1 LKTQLILYICNMN
14 FLDFI
19 NKKKTNTIL
28 TESFNTKNLD
38 KVHRLMCSIFK
49 KKIDPRTVMLFP
61 WHPETL
67 GGRKMTSCYF
77 GSYRDATFRVF
88 SINYRIED
96 DSANAFSISFFDP
109 KASNELL
116 FNPKGKA
123 KVTLEIETLGTSIAY
138 FIPIICHI
146 VKNDD
151 YNISVERAKELGN
164 ELFYKGTKNESYIW
178 NYGAVKYRVYENLTD
193 EDVDDIFY
201 LSEGYIHE
209 ATEAQNYRWQKKTE
223 RDEAFRKA
231 KTTRKPEDK
240 EEYER
245 IQREY
250 QEIVN
255 AIRGGATT
263 IEEVKMRI
271 SKGIDV
277 TLDTTDSERRAQE
290 RLDKE
295 GKDPK
300 QAFKEMSVY
309 VKTVINGLQPG
320 VIICGAPGI
329 GKTYKIMRQLEAAGY
344 RDGHNMEIIKGKATP
359 RQLYLSLYNY
369 KDKGEILV
377 IDDADALVGPKAP
390 EDCINM
396 LKAALDST
404 STTEG
409 RKVSYRVTGTLYDDD
424 GQEIPKTLYYK
435 GGVIVIT
442 NYSVGQLDTAL
453 RGRTFVQE
461 LDFSNE
467 QLLLIIED
475 MIDKLGDGVISMNA
489 KTKALDYLKE
499 LARSGA
505 DMEISIRTF
514 NTCAR
519 LFAVCENDPDMTDD
533 DVKSMIKEQM
543 KNQSLRGGQ
552 KF

>member
-1 LKTQLILYICNMN
+1 MN
-14 FLDFI
+14 FLDFL

-28 TESFNTKNLD
+28 TESFNTKDLD
-38 KVHRLMCSIFK
+38 KAHNLMLSIFK
-49 KKIDPRTVMLFP
+49 KKIDQRTVILFP
-61 WHPETL
+61 WYLETL
-67 GGRKMTSCYF
+67 GGREMNSCYF
-77 GSYRDATFRVF
+77 ASYIDGSFRVF
-88 SINYRIED
+88 SINYKIED
-96 DSANAFSISFFDP
+96 DSANAFSISFFDA
-109 KASNELL
+109 KATNDLL
-116 FNPKGKA
+116 FSPKGKA
-123 KVTLEIETLGTSIAY
+123 KVTLEIETLGTSVAY
-138 FIPIICHI
+138 FIPLICHI

-151 YNISVERAKELGN
+151 YNISQERAKELGN
-164 ELFYKGTKNESYIW
+164 ELLYKGSKNESYIW
-178 NYGAVKYRVYENLTD
+178 NYGAAKYRVYENLTN

-201 LSEGYIHE
+201 LSEGYVQE
-209 ATEAQNYRWQKKTE
+209 ATEAQNYRWKKKAE
-223 RDEAFRKA
+223 RDEAWKKQRETKN
-231 KTTRKPEDK
+231 PEDR
-240 EEYER
+240 ERYIELENEYKD
-245 IQREY
+245 I
-250 QEIVN
+250 IN

-263 IEEVKMRI
+263 IKEIKMRL
-271 SKGIDV
+271 SKGVDV
-277 TLDTTDSERRAQE
+277 SLKTTPEEIQAQE
-290 RLDKE
+290 KLEKE

-300 QAFKEMSVY
+300 QAFKEMAVY
-309 VKTVINGLQPG
+309 VKTVISGLQPG
-320 VIICGAPGI
+320 VIICGAPGV
-329 GKTYKIMRQLEAAGY
+329 GKTYRIMKQLEAAGY

-369 KDKGEILV
+369 KEKGNILV

-404 STTEG
+404 STEEG

-424 GQEIPKTLYYK
+424 GVEIPKTLYYK

-442 NYSVGQLDTAL
+442 NYSAGQLDTAL

-467 QLLLIIED
+467 QLLQVIEG
-475 MIDKLGDGVISMNA
+475 MIDSLGGGLISMKSKN
-489 KTKALDYLKE
+489 KALDYLKE
-499 LARSGA
+499 LAHSGA

-519 LFAVCENDPDMTDD
+519 LFAVCENDPDMSDE
-533 DVKSMIKEQM
+533 DVESMIKEQM

>member
-1 LKTQLILYICNMN
+1 MN
-14 FLDFI
+14 FLDFL

-28 TESFNTKNLD
+28 TESFNTKDLD
-38 KVHRLMCSIFK
+38 KAHNLMLSIFK
-49 KKIDPRTVMLFP
+49 KKIDRRTVILFP
-61 WHPETL
+61 WYLETL
-67 GGRKMTSCYF
+67 GGREMNSCYF
-77 GSYRDATFRVF
+77 ASYIDGAFRVF
-88 SINYRIED
+88 SINYKIED
-96 DSANAFSISFFDP
+96 DSANAFSISFFDA
-109 KASNELL
+109 KATNDLL
-116 FNPKGKA
+116 FSPKGKA
-123 KVTLEIETLGTSIAY
+123 KVTLEIETLGTSVAY
-138 FIPIICHI
+138 FIPLICHI

-151 YNISVERAKELGN
+151 YNISQERAKELGN
-164 ELFYKGTKNESYIW
+164 ELLYKGSKNESYIW
-178 NYGAVKYRVYENLTD
+178 NYGAAKYRVYENLTD

-201 LSEGYIHE
+201 LSEGYVQE
-209 ATEAQNYRWQKKTE
+209 ATEAQNYRWKKKAE
-223 RDEAFRKA
+223 RDEAWKKQRETKN
-231 KTTRKPEDK
+231 PEDR
-240 EEYER
+240 ERYIELENEYKD
-245 IQREY
+245 I
-250 QEIVN
+250 IN

-263 IEEVKMRI
+263 IKEIKMRL
-271 SKGIDV
+271 SKGVDV
-277 TLDTTDSERRAQE
+277 SLKTTPEEIQAQE
-290 RLDKE
+290 KLEKE

-300 QAFKEMSVY
+300 QAFKEMAVY
-309 VKTVINGLQPG
+309 VKTVISGLQPG
-320 VIICGAPGI
+320 VIICGAPGV
-329 GKTYKIMRQLEAAGY
+329 GKTYRIMKQLEAAGY

-369 KDKGEILV
+369 KEKGNILV
-377 IDDADALVGPKAP
+377 IDDADALIGPKAP

-404 STTEG
+404 STEEG

-424 GQEIPKTLYYK
+424 GVEIPKTLYYK

-442 NYSVGQLDTAL
+442 NYSAGQLDTAL

-467 QLLLIIED
+467 QLLQVIED
-475 MIDKLGDGVISMNA
+475 IIDSLGGGLISMRS

-499 LARSGA
+499 LAHSGA

-519 LFAVCENDPDMTDD
+519 LFSVCENDPDMSDE
-533 DVKSMIKEQM
+533 DVESMIKEQM

>member
-1 LKTQLILYICNMN
+1 MN
-14 FLDFI
+14 FLDFL

-28 TESFNTKNLD
+28 TESFNTKDLD
-38 KVHRLMCSIFK
+38 KAHNLMLSIFK
-49 KKIDPRTVMLFP
+49 KKIDQRTVILFP
-61 WHPETL
+61 WYLETL
-67 GGRKMTSCYF
+67 GGREMNSCYF
-77 GSYRDATFRVF
+77 GSYIDGTFRVF
-88 SINYRIED
+88 SINYKIED
-96 DSANAFSISFFDP
+96 DSANAFSISFFDS
-109 KASNELL
+109 KATTDLL
-116 FNPKGKA
+116 FGPKGKA
-123 KVTLEIETLGTSIAY
+123 KVTLEIETLGTSVAY

-151 YNISVERAKELGN
+151 YNISQERAKELGN
-164 ELFYKGTKNESYIW
+164 ELLYKGSKNESYIW
-178 NYGAVKYRVYENLTD
+178 NYGAAKYRVYENLTN

-201 LSEGYIHE
+201 LSEGYVQE
-209 ATEAQNYRWQKKTE
+209 ATEAQNYRWKKKAE
-223 RDEAFRKA
+223 RDEAWKKQRETKN
-231 KTTRKPEDK
+231 PEDR
-240 EEYER
+240 ERYIELENEYKD
-245 IQREY
+245 I
-250 QEIVN
+250 IN

-263 IEEVKMRI
+263 IKEIKMRL

-277 TLDTTDSERRAQE
+277 ALETTPEEIQAQE
-290 RLDKE
+290 KLEKE

-300 QAFKEMSVY
+300 QAFKEMAVY
-309 VKTVINGLQPG
+309 IKTVISGLQPG
-320 VIICGAPGI
+320 VIICGAPGV
-329 GKTYKIMRQLEAAGY
+329 GKTYRIMKQLEAAGY

-369 KDKGEILV
+369 KEKGNILV

-404 STTEG
+404 STEEG
-409 RKVSYRVTGTLYDDD
+409 RKVSYRVTGPLYDDD
-424 GQEIPKTLYYK
+424 GVEIPKTLYYK

-442 NYSVGQLDTAL
+442 NYSAGQLDTAL

-467 QLLLIIED
+467 QLLQVIEG
-475 MIDKLGDGVISMNA
+475 MIDSLGGGLISMRS

-499 LARSGA
+499 LAHSGA

-519 LFAVCENDPDMTDD
+519 LFAVCENDPDMSDE
-533 DVKSMIKEQM
+533 DVESMIKEQM

>member
-1 LKTQLILYICNMN
+1 MN
-14 FLDFI
+14 FLDFL
-19 NKKKTNTIL
+19 NKKKTNAIL
-28 TESFNTKNLD
+28 TESFNTKDLD
-38 KVHRLMCSIFK
+38 KAHNLMLSIFK
-49 KKIDPRTVMLFP
+49 KKIDQKTVILFP
-61 WHPETL
+61 WYLETL
-67 GGRKMTSCYF
+67 GGREMNSCYF
-77 GSYRDATFRVF
+77 ASYIDDAFRVF
-88 SINYRIED
+88 SINYKIED
-96 DSANAFSISFFDP
+96 DSANAFSISFFDA
-109 KASNELL
+109 KATNDLL
-116 FNPKGKA
+116 FSPKGKA
-123 KVTLEIETLGTSIAY
+123 KVTLEIETLGTSVAY

-151 YNISVERAKELGN
+151 YNISQERAKELGN
-164 ELFYKGTKNESYIW
+164 ELLYKGSKNESYIW
-178 NYGAVKYRVYENLTD
+178 NYGAAKYRVYENLTN

-201 LSEGYIHE
+201 LSEGYVQE
-209 ATEAQNYRWQKKTE
+209 ATEAQNYRWKKKAE
-223 RDEAFRKA
+223 RDEAWKKQRETKN
-231 KTTRKPEDK
+231 PEDR
-240 EEYER
+240 ERYIELENEYKD
-245 IQREY
+245 I
-250 QEIVN
+250 IN

-263 IEEVKMRI
+263 IKEIKMRL

-277 TLDTTDSERRAQE
+277 SLKTTPEEIQAQE
-290 RLDKE
+290 KLEKE

-300 QAFKEMSVY
+300 QAFKEMAVY
-309 VKTVINGLQPG
+309 VKTVISGLQPG
-320 VIICGAPGI
+320 VIICGAPGV
-329 GKTYKIMRQLEAAGY
+329 GKTYRVMKQLEAAGY

-369 KDKGEILV
+369 KEKGNILV

-404 STTEG
+404 STTDG
-409 RKVSYRVTGTLYDDD
+409 RKVSYKVTGPLYDDD
-424 GQEIPKTLYYK
+424 GVEIPKTLYYK

-467 QLLLIIED
+467 QLLQVIED
-475 MIDKLGDGVISMNA
+475 IIDNLGGGLISMRS

-499 LARSGA
+499 LAHSGA
-505 DMEISIRTF
+505 DMEISVRTF

-519 LFAVCENDPDMTDD
+519 LFAVCENDPDMSDE
-533 DVKSMIKEQM
+533 DVESMIKEQM

>member
-1 LKTQLILYICNMN
+1 MN
-14 FLDFI
+14 FLDFL
-19 NKKKTNTIL
+19 NKKNNNKIF
-28 TESFNTKNLD
+28 TESFNTKDLD
-38 KVHRLMCSIFK
+38 KAHRLMLDIFK
-49 KKIDPRTVMLFP
+49 KKIDRRTVMLFP
-61 WHPETL
+61 WQNETL
-67 GGRKMTSCYF
+67 GDRQMKSCYF
-77 GSYRDATFRVF
+77 SVYRDGTMRVF
-88 SINYRIED
+88 SINYKIED
-96 DSANAFSISFFDP
+96 DSANAFSVSF
-109 KASNELL
+109 
-116 FNPKGKA
+116 FNPKATADLFFKPKGTA
-123 KVTLEIETLGTSIAY
+123 KVTLELETLGTSVAY
-138 FIPIICHI
+138 FIPLICHI

-151 YNISVERAKELGN
+151 YNINQERAEELGN
-164 ELFYKGTKNESYIW
+164 ELLYKGTKNESYIW
-178 NYGAVKYRVYENLTD
+178 NYGAANYRVYENLTD
-193 EDVDDIFY
+193 SDVDDIFY
-201 LSEGYIHE
+201 LSEGYIQE
-209 ATEAQNYRWQKKTE
+209 ATEAQEYRWQKKTE
-223 RDEAFRKA
+223 KDEAWRRQRD
-231 KTTRKPEDK
+231 TRDPKDRERYLELEK
-240 EEYER
+240 EYKD
-245 IQREY
+245 I
-250 QEIVN
+250 IN

-263 IEEVKMRI
+263 VKEIKMRL
-271 SKGIDV
+271 SRGVNV
-277 TLDTTDSERRAQE
+277 TLETTPAEIEAQE
-290 RLDKE
+290 RLSKE

-329 GKTYKIMRQLEAAGY
+329 GKTYKITKQLEAAGY

-369 KDKGEILV
+369 KEKGNILV

-404 STTEG
+404 STPEG
-409 RKVSYRVTGTLYDDD
+409 RKISYRVTGNIYDDD
-424 GQEIPKTLYYK
+424 GLEIPKTCYYK

-467 QLLLIIED
+467 QLLQIIED
-475 MIDKLGDGVISMNA
+475 MIDNLGDGLISMRS
-489 KTKALDYLKE
+489 KTKALNYLKS
-499 LARSGA
+499 LAQSGA
-505 DMEISIRTF
+505 EMEISIRTF

-519 LFAVCENDPDMTDD
+519 LFAVCENDPDMTDE
-533 DVKSMIKEQM
+533 DVESMIKEQM

>member
-1 LKTQLILYICNMN
+1 MN
-14 FLDFI
+14 FLDFL

-28 TESFNTKNLD
+28 TESFNTKDLD
-38 KVHRLMCSIFK
+38 KAHNLMLSIFK
-49 KKIDPRTVMLFP
+49 KKINQRTVILFP
-61 WHPETL
+61 WYLETL
-67 GGRKMTSCYF
+67 GGREMNSCYF
-77 GSYRDATFRVF
+77 VSYIDGSFRVF
-88 SINYRIED
+88 SINYKIED
-96 DSANAFSISFFDP
+96 DSANAFSISFFDA
-109 KASNELL
+109 KATHDLL
-116 FNPKGKA
+116 FSPKGKA
-123 KVTLEIETLGTSIAY
+123 KVTLEIETLGTSVAY

-151 YNISVERAKELGN
+151 YNISQERAKELGN
-164 ELFYKGTKNESYIW
+164 ELLYKGSKNESYIW
-178 NYGAVKYRVYENLTD
+178 NYGAAKYRVYENLTN

-201 LSEGYIHE
+201 LSEGYVQE
-209 ATEAQNYRWQKKTE
+209 ATEAQNYRWKKKAE
-223 RDEAFRKA
+223 RDEAWKKQRETKN
-231 KTTRKPEDK
+231 PEDR
-240 EEYER
+240 ERYIELENEYKD
-245 IQREY
+245 I
-250 QEIVN
+250 IN

-263 IEEVKMRI
+263 IKEIKMRL

-277 TLDTTDSERRAQE
+277 SLETTPEEIQAQE
-290 RLDKE
+290 KLEKE

-300 QAFKEMSVY
+300 QAFKEMAVY
-309 VKTVINGLQPG
+309 VKTVISGLQPG
-320 VIICGAPGI
+320 VIICGAPGV
-329 GKTYKIMRQLEAAGY
+329 GKTYRIMKQLEAAGY

-369 KDKGEILV
+369 KEKGNILV

-404 STTEG
+404 STEEG

-424 GQEIPKTLYYK
+424 GVEIPKTLYYK

-442 NYSVGQLDTAL
+442 NYSAGQLDTAL

-467 QLLLIIED
+467 QLLQVIEG
-475 MIDKLGDGVISMNA
+475 MIDSLGGGLISMKSKN
-489 KTKALDYLKE
+489 KALDYLKE
-499 LARSGA
+499 LAHSGA

-519 LFAVCENDPDMTDD
+519 LFAVCENDPDMSDE
-533 DVKSMIKEQM
+533 DVESMIKEQM

>member
-1 LKTQLILYICNMN
+1 MN

-19 NKKKTNTIL
+19 NKKNTNKIF
-28 TESFNTKNLD
+28 TESFNTKDLD
-38 KVHRLMCSIFK
+38 RVHQLMLTIFK
-49 KKIDPRTVMLFP
+49 KKINARTVILFP
-61 WHPETL
+61 WYQEIL
-67 GGRKMTSCYF
+67 GERQMKSCYF
-77 GSYRDATFRVF
+77 ASYRDATLRVF

-109 KASNELL
+109 KATNDLL
-116 FNPKGKA
+116 FKPKGKA
-123 KVTLEIETLGTSIAY
+123 KVTLEIETLGTSVAY

-151 YNISVERAKELGN
+151 YNISPERAKELGN
-164 ELFYKGTKNESYIW
+164 ELLYKGTKNESYIW
-178 NYGAVKYRVYENLTD
+178 NYGAAKYRVYENLTD

-201 LSEGYIHE
+201 LSEGYVQE
-209 ATEAQNYRWQKKTE
+209 ATEAQNYRWKKKIE
-223 RDEAFRKA
+223 KDEAWRKQRET
-231 KTTRKPEDK
+231 KNPEDRERYIELENEYK
-240 EEYER
+240 E
-245 IQREY
+245 I
-250 QEIVN
+250 IN

-263 IEEVKMRI
+263 IREVKMRI
-271 SKGIDV
+271 SKGLDV
-277 TLDTTDSERRAQE
+277 TLETTPEERQAQE
-290 RLDKE
+290 ILDKE

-300 QAFKEMSVY
+300 QAFKEMAVY
-309 VKTVINGLQPG
+309 IKTVINGLQPG
-320 VIICGAPGI
+320 LIICGAPGI
-329 GKTYKIMRQLEAAGY
+329 GKTYRVMQQLEAAGY
-344 RDGHNMEIIKGKATP
+344 RDGRNLEIIKGKATA

-369 KDKGEILV
+369 KQKGNILV

-390 EDCINM
+390 EDCINI
-396 LKAALDST
+396 LKAALDSN
-404 STTEG
+404 STPEG
-409 RKVSYRVTGTLYDDD
+409 RKISYRVTGNIYDDD
-424 GQEIPKTLYYK
+424 GIEIPKTCYYK

-442 NYSVGQLDTAL
+442 NYSAGQLDTAL

-467 QLLLIIED
+467 QLLQIIEG
-475 MIDKLGDGVISMNA
+475 MIDNLGDGLISMRS
-489 KTKALDYLKE
+489 KTKSLNYLKE

-519 LFAVCENDPDMTDD
+519 LFAVCENDPDMTDE
-533 DVKSMIKEQM
+533 DVESMIKEQM

>member
-1 LKTQLILYICNMN
+1 MNMN
-14 FLDFI
+14 FLDFL
-19 NKKKTNTIL
+19 NKKKTKAIL
-28 TESFNTKNLD
+28 TESFNTKDLD
-38 KVHRLMCSIFK
+38 KVHNLMLSIFK
-49 KKIDPRTVMLFP
+49 KKIDPKTVILFP
-61 WHPETL
+61 WHLETL
-67 GGRKMTSCYF
+67 GDREMQSCYF
-77 GSYRDATFRVF
+77 GSYIDGAFRVF

-109 KASNELL
+109 KASSDLL
-116 FNPKGKA
+116 FGRKGKA
-123 KVTLEIETLGTSIAY
+123 KVTLEIETLGTSVAY

-151 YNISVERAKELGN
+151 YNISQERAKELGN
-164 ELFYKGTKNESYIW
+164 DLLYKGTKNESYIW
-178 NYGAVKYRVYENLTD
+178 NYGAVKYRVYENLTN

-201 LSEGYIHE
+201 LSEGYVQE
-209 ATEAQNYRWQKKTE
+209 ATEAQNYRWKKKAE
-223 RDEAFRKA
+223 RDEAWKKQRETKN
-231 KTTRKPEDK
+231 PEDRERYVELDQEYK
-240 EEYER
+240 E
-245 IQREY
+245 I
-250 QEIVN
+250 IN

-263 IEEVKMRI
+263 IKEIKMRL

-277 TLDTTDSERRAQE
+277 TLETTPEEIQAQE
-290 RLDKE
+290 RLEKE

-300 QAFKEMSVY
+300 QAFKEMAVY
-309 VKTVINGLQPG
+309 VKTVISGLQPG
-320 VIICGAPGI
+320 VIICGAPGV
-329 GKTYKIMRQLEAAGY
+329 GKTYRIMKQLEAAGY

-369 KDKGEILV
+369 KEKGNIIV

-404 STTEG
+404 STEEG

-424 GQEIPKTLYYK
+424 GVEIPKTLYYK

-442 NYSVGQLDTAL
+442 NYSAGQLDTAL

-467 QLLLIIED
+467 QLLQVIED
-475 MIDKLGDGVISMNA
+475 MVDNLGGGLISMRS

-499 LARSGA
+499 LAHSGA

-519 LFAVCENDPDMTDD
+519 LFAVCENDPDMSDE
-533 DVKSMIKEQM
+533 DVESMIKEQM

>member
-1 LKTQLILYICNMN
+1 MN

-19 NKKKTNTIL
+19 NKKNTNKIF
-28 TESFNTKNLD
+28 TESFNTKDLD
-38 KVHRLMCSIFK
+38 KVHQLMLTIFK
-49 KKIDPRTVMLFP
+49 KKINARTVILFP
-61 WHPETL
+61 WYQEIL
-67 GGRKMTSCYF
+67 GERQMKSCYF
-77 GSYRDATFRVF
+77 ASYRDATLRVF

-109 KASNELL
+109 KATNDLL
-116 FNPKGKA
+116 FKPKGKA
-123 KVTLEIETLGTSIAY
+123 KVTLEIETLGTSVAY

-151 YNISVERAKELGN
+151 YNISPERAKELGN
-164 ELFYKGTKNESYIW
+164 ELLYKGTKNESYIW
-178 NYGAVKYRVYENLTD
+178 NYGAAKYRVYENLTD

-201 LSEGYIHE
+201 LSEGYVQE
-209 ATEAQNYRWQKKTE
+209 ATEAQNYRWKKKVE
-223 RDEAFRKA
+223 RDEAWRKQRET
-231 KTTRKPEDK
+231 KNPEDRERYIELENEYK
-240 EEYER
+240 E
-245 IQREY
+245 I
-250 QEIVN
+250 IN

-263 IEEVKMRI
+263 IREVKMRI
-271 SKGIDV
+271 SKGVDV
-277 TLDTTDSERRAQE
+277 TLETTPEEIQAQE
-290 RLDKE
+290 LLDKE

-300 QAFKEMSVY
+300 QAFKEMAVY

-320 VIICGAPGI
+320 LIICGAPGI
-329 GKTYKIMRQLEAAGY
+329 GKTYRVMQQLEAAGY
-344 RDGHNMEIIKGKATP
+344 RDGRNLEIIKGKATA

-369 KDKGEILV
+369 KQKGNILV

-390 EDCINM
+390 EDCINI
-396 LKAALDST
+396 LKAALDSN
-404 STTEG
+404 STPEG
-409 RKVSYRVTGTLYDDD
+409 RKISYRVTGNIYDDD
-424 GQEIPKTLYYK
+424 GIEIPKTCYYK

-442 NYSVGQLDTAL
+442 NYSAGQLDTAL

-467 QLLLIIED
+467 QLLQIIEG
-475 MIDKLGDGVISMNA
+475 MIDNLGDGLISMRS
-489 KTKALDYLKE
+489 KTKALGYLKE
-499 LARSGA
+499 LAHSGA

-519 LFAVCENDPDMTDD
+519 LFAVCENDSDMTDE
-533 DVKSMIKEQM
+533 DVESMIKEQM

>member
-1 LKTQLILYICNMN
+1 MN
-14 FLDFI
+14 FLDFL
-19 NKKKTNTIL
+19 NKKNNNKIF
-28 TESFNTKNLD
+28 TESFNTKDLD
-38 KVHRLMCSIFK
+38 KAHRLMLDIFK
-49 KKIDPRTVMLFP
+49 KKIDRRTVMLFP
-61 WHPETL
+61 WQNETL
-67 GGRKMTSCYF
+67 GDRQMKSCYF
-77 GSYRDATFRVF
+77 SVYRDGTMRVF
-88 SINYRIED
+88 SINYKIED
-96 DSANAFSISFFDP
+96 DSANAFSVSF
-109 KASNELL
+109 
-116 FNPKGKA
+116 FNPKATADLFFKPKGTA
-123 KVTLEIETLGTSIAY
+123 KVTLELETLGTSVAY
-138 FIPIICHI
+138 FIPLICHI

-151 YNISVERAKELGN
+151 YNINQERAEELGN
-164 ELFYKGTKNESYIW
+164 ELLYKGTKNESYIW
-178 NYGAVKYRVYENLTD
+178 NYGAANYRVYENLTD
-193 EDVDDIFY
+193 SDVDDIFY
-201 LSEGYIHE
+201 LSEGYVQE
-209 ATEAQNYRWQKKTE
+209 ATEAQEYRWQKKTE
-223 RDEAFRKA
+223 KDEAWRRQRD
-231 KTTRKPEDK
+231 TRDPKDRERYLELEK
-240 EEYER
+240 EYKD
-245 IQREY
+245 I
-250 QEIVN
+250 IN

-263 IEEVKMRI
+263 IKEIKMRL
-271 SKGIDV
+271 SRGVNV
-277 TLDTTDSERRAQE
+277 TLETTPAEIEAQE
-290 RLDKE
+290 RLSKE

-329 GKTYKIMRQLEAAGY
+329 GKTYKITKQLEAAGY

-369 KDKGEILV
+369 KEKGNILV

-404 STTEG
+404 STPEG
-409 RKVSYRVTGTLYDDD
+409 RKISYRVTGNIYDDD
-424 GQEIPKTLYYK
+424 GLEIPKTCYYK

-467 QLLLIIED
+467 QLLQIIED
-475 MIDKLGDGVISMNA
+475 MIDNLGDGLISMRS
-489 KTKALDYLKE
+489 KTKALNYLKS
-499 LARSGA
+499 LAQSGA
-505 DMEISIRTF
+505 EMEISIRTF

-519 LFAVCENDPDMTDD
+519 LFAVCENDPDMTDE
-533 DVKSMIKEQM
+533 DVESMIKEQM

>member
-1 LKTQLILYICNMN
+1 MNMN
-14 FLDFI
+14 FLDFL
-19 NKKKTNTIL
+19 NKKKTNAIL
-28 TESFNTKNLD
+28 TESFNTKDLD
-38 KVHRLMCSIFK
+38 KVHNLMLSIFK
-49 KKIDPRTVMLFP
+49 KKIDPKTVILFP
-61 WHPETL
+61 WHLETL
-67 GGRKMTSCYF
+67 GDREMQSCYF
-77 GSYRDATFRVF
+77 GSYIDRAFRVF

-109 KASNELL
+109 KASSDLL
-116 FNPKGKA
+116 FGRKGKA
-123 KVTLEIETLGTSIAY
+123 KVTLEIETLGTSVAY

-151 YNISVERAKELGN
+151 YNISQERAKELGN
-164 ELFYKGTKNESYIW
+164 ELLYKGTKNESYIW
-178 NYGAVKYRVYENLTD
+178 NYGAVKYRVYENLTN

-201 LSEGYIHE
+201 LSEGYVQE
-209 ATEAQNYRWQKKTE
+209 ATEAQNYRWKKKAE
-223 RDEAFRKA
+223 RDEAWKKQRETKN
-231 KTTRKPEDK
+231 PEDRERYFELDQEYK
-240 EEYER
+240 E
-245 IQREY
+245 I
-250 QEIVN
+250 IN

-263 IEEVKMRI
+263 IKEIKMRL

-277 TLDTTDSERRAQE
+277 TLETTPEEIQAQE
-290 RLDKE
+290 RLEKE

-300 QAFKEMSVY
+300 QAFKEMAVY
-309 VKTVINGLQPG
+309 VKTVISGLQPG
-320 VIICGAPGI
+320 VIICGAPGV
-329 GKTYKIMRQLEAAGY
+329 GKTYRIMKQLEAAGY

-369 KDKGEILV
+369 KEKGNILV

-404 STTEG
+404 STEEG

-424 GQEIPKTLYYK
+424 GVEIPKTLYYK

-442 NYSVGQLDTAL
+442 NYSAGQLDTAL

-467 QLLLIIED
+467 QLLQVIED
-475 MIDKLGDGVISMNA
+475 MVDSLGGGLISMRS

-499 LARSGA
+499 LAHSGA

-519 LFAVCENDPDMTDD
+519 LFAVCENDPDMSDE
-533 DVKSMIKEQM
+533 DVESMIKEQM

>member
-1 LKTQLILYICNMN
+1 MNMN
-14 FLDFI
+14 FLDFL
-19 NKKKTNTIL
+19 NKKKTNAIL
-28 TESFNTKNLD
+28 TESFNTKDLD
-38 KVHRLMCSIFK
+38 KVHNLMLSIFK
-49 KKIDPRTVMLFP
+49 KKIDPKTVILFP
-61 WHPETL
+61 WHLETL
-67 GGRKMTSCYF
+67 GDREMQSCYF
-77 GSYRDATFRVF
+77 GSYIDRAFRVF

-109 KASNELL
+109 KASSDLL
-116 FNPKGKA
+116 FGRKGKA
-123 KVTLEIETLGTSIAY
+123 KVTLEIETLGTSVAY

-151 YNISVERAKELGN
+151 YNISKERAKELGN
-164 ELFYKGTKNESYIW
+164 ELLYKGTKNESYIW
-178 NYGAVKYRVYENLTD
+178 NYGAVKYRVYENLTN

-201 LSEGYIHE
+201 LSEGYVQE
-209 ATEAQNYRWQKKTE
+209 ATEAQNYRWKKKAE
-223 RDEAFRKA
+223 RDEAWKKQRETKN
-231 KTTRKPEDK
+231 PEDRERYVELDQEYK
-240 EEYER
+240 E
-245 IQREY
+245 I
-250 QEIVN
+250 IN

-263 IEEVKMRI
+263 IKEIKMRL

-277 TLDTTDSERRAQE
+277 TLETTPEEIQAQE
-290 RLDKE
+290 RLEKE

-300 QAFKEMSVY
+300 QAFKEMAVY
-309 VKTVINGLQPG
+309 VKTVISGLQPG
-320 VIICGAPGI
+320 VIICGAPGV
-329 GKTYKIMRQLEAAGY
+329 GKTYRIMKQLEAAGY

-369 KDKGEILV
+369 KEKGNILV

-404 STTEG
+404 STEEG

-424 GQEIPKTLYYK
+424 GVEIPKTLYYK

-442 NYSVGQLDTAL
+442 NYSAGQLDTAL

-467 QLLLIIED
+467 QLLQVIED
-475 MIDKLGDGVISMNA
+475 MVDSLGGGLISMRS

-499 LARSGA
+499 LAHSGA

-519 LFAVCENDPDMTDD
+519 LFAVCENDPDMSDE
-533 DVKSMIKEQM
+533 DVESMIKEQM

>member
-1 LKTQLILYICNMN
+1 MN
-14 FLDFI
+14 FLDFL
-19 NKKKTNTIL
+19 NKKNNNKIF
-28 TESFNTKNLD
+28 TESFNTKDLD
-38 KVHRLMCSIFK
+38 KVHHLMLDIFK
-49 KKIDPRTVMLFP
+49 KKIDRRTVMLFP
-61 WHPETL
+61 WQNETL
-67 GGRKMTSCYF
+67 GDRQMKSCYF
-77 GSYRDATFRVF
+77 SSYRDGTMRVF
-88 SINYRIED
+88 SINYKIED

-109 KASNELL
+109 KATNDL
-116 FNPKGKA
+116 FFKHKGTA
-123 KVTLEIETLGTSIAY
+123 KVTLEIETLGTSVAY

-151 YNISVERAKELGN
+151 YNISQERAKELGN
-164 ELFYKGTKNESYIW
+164 ELLYKGSKNESYIW
-178 NYGAVKYRVYENLTD
+178 NYGAAKYRVYENLTD
-193 EDVDDIFY
+193 KDVDDIFY
-201 LSEGYIHE
+201 LTEGYIQE

-271 SKGIDV
+271 SKGVSVI
-277 TLDTTDSERRAQE
+277 LDISDDERRAQE

-329 GKTYKIMRQLEAAGY
+329 GKTYKIMKQLEAAGY

-369 KDKGEILV
+369 KEKGNILV

-404 STTEG
+404 STPEG

-424 GQEIPKTLYYK
+424 GIEIPKTLYYK

-467 QLLLIIED
+467 QLLQIIED
-475 MIDKLGDGVISMNA
+475 MIDNLGDGMISMAA
-489 KTKALDYLKE
+489 KNKALDYLKE

>member
-1 LKTQLILYICNMN
+1 MN
-14 FLDFI
+14 FLDFL

-28 TESFNTKNLD
+28 TESFNTKDLD
-38 KVHRLMCSIFK
+38 KAHNLMLSIFK
-49 KKIDPRTVMLFP
+49 KKIDQRTVILFP
-61 WHPETL
+61 WYLETL
-67 GGRKMTSCYF
+67 GGREMNSCYF
-77 GSYRDATFRVF
+77 ASYIDGAFRVF
-88 SINYRIED
+88 SINYKIED
-96 DSANAFSISFFDP
+96 DSANAFSISFFDS
-109 KASNELL
+109 KATNDLL
-116 FNPKGKA
+116 FSPKGKA
-123 KVTLEIETLGTSIAY
+123 KVTLEIETLGTSVAY

-151 YNISVERAKELGN
+151 YNISKERAKELGN
-164 ELFYKGTKNESYIW
+164 ELLYKGSKNESYIW
-178 NYGAVKYRVYENLTD
+178 NYGAAKYRVYENLTN

-201 LSEGYIHE
+201 LSEGYVQE
-209 ATEAQNYRWQKKTE
+209 ATEAQNYRWKKKAE
-223 RDEAFRKA
+223 RDEAWKKQRETKN
-231 KTTRKPEDK
+231 PEDRERYIK
-240 EEYER
+240 LENEYKD
-245 IQREY
+245 I
-250 QEIVN
+250 IN

-263 IEEVKMRI
+263 IKEIKMRL

-277 TLDTTDSERRAQE
+277 SLETTPEEIQAQE
-290 RLDKE
+290 KLEKE

-300 QAFKEMSVY
+300 QAFKEMAVY
-309 VKTVINGLQPG
+309 IKTVISGLQPG
-320 VIICGAPGI
+320 VIICGAPGV
-329 GKTYKIMRQLEAAGY
+329 GKTYRIMKQLEAAGY
-344 RDGHNMEIIKGKATP
+344 RDGHNMEVIKGKATP

-369 KDKGEILV
+369 KEKGNILV

-404 STTEG
+404 STEEG

-424 GQEIPKTLYYK
+424 GVEIPKTLYYK

-442 NYSVGQLDTAL
+442 NYSAGQLDTAL

-467 QLLLIIED
+467 QLLQVIES
-475 MIDKLGDGVISMNA
+475 MIDSLGGGLISMRSKN
-489 KTKALDYLKE
+489 KALDYLKE
-499 LARSGA
+499 LAHSGA
-505 DMEISIRTF
+505 DMEISVRTF

-519 LFAVCENDPDMTDD
+519 LFAVCENDPDMSDE
-533 DVKSMIKEQM
+533 DVESMIKEQM

>member
-1 LKTQLILYICNMN
+1 MN
-14 FLDFI
+14 FLDFL

-28 TESFNTKNLD
+28 TESFNTKDLD
-38 KVHRLMCSIFK
+38 KAHNLMLSIFK
-49 KKIDPRTVMLFP
+49 KKIDQRTVILFP
-61 WHPETL
+61 WYLETL
-67 GGRKMTSCYF
+67 GGREMNSCYF
-77 GSYRDATFRVF
+77 ASYIDGAFRVF
-88 SINYRIED
+88 SINYKIED
-96 DSANAFSISFFDP
+96 DSANAFSISFFDS
-109 KASNELL
+109 KATHDLL
-116 FNPKGKA
+116 FSPKGKA
-123 KVTLEIETLGTSIAY
+123 KVTLEIETLGTSVAY
-138 FIPIICHI
+138 FIPLICHI

-151 YNISVERAKELGN
+151 YNISQERAKELGN
-164 ELFYKGTKNESYIW
+164 ELLYKGSKNESYIW
-178 NYGAVKYRVYENLTD
+178 NYGAAKYRVYENLTN

-201 LSEGYIHE
+201 LSEGYVQE
-209 ATEAQNYRWQKKTE
+209 ATEAQNYRWKKKAE
-223 RDEAFRKA
+223 RDEAWKKQRETKN
-231 KTTRKPEDK
+231 PEDR
-240 EEYER
+240 ERYIELENEYKD
-245 IQREY
+245 I
-250 QEIVN
+250 IN

-263 IEEVKMRI
+263 IKEIKMRL

-277 TLDTTDSERRAQE
+277 SLKTTPEEIQAQE
-290 RLDKE
+290 KLEKE

-300 QAFKEMSVY
+300 QAFKEMAVY
-309 VKTVINGLQPG
+309 VKTVISGLQPG
-320 VIICGAPGI
+320 VIICGAPGV
-329 GKTYKIMRQLEAAGY
+329 GKTYRIMKQLEAAGY

-369 KDKGEILV
+369 KEKGNILV

-404 STTEG
+404 STEEG

-424 GQEIPKTLYYK
+424 GVEIPKTLYYK

-442 NYSVGQLDTAL
+442 NYSAGQLDTAL

-467 QLLLIIED
+467 QLLQVIED
-475 MIDKLGDGVISMNA
+475 IIDSLGGGLISMRS

-499 LARSGA
+499 LAHSGA
-505 DMEISIRTF
+505 DMEISVRTF

-519 LFAVCENDPDMTDD
+519 LFAVCENDPDMSDE
-533 DVKSMIKEQM
+533 DVESMIKEQM

>member
-1 LKTQLILYICNMN
+1 MN
-14 FLDFI
+14 FLDFL
-19 NKKKTNTIL
+19 NKKNNNKIF
-28 TESFNTKNLD
+28 TESFNTKDLD
-38 KVHRLMCSIFK
+38 KVHHLMLNIFK
-49 KKIDPRTVMLFP
+49 KKIDRRTVMLFP
-61 WHPETL
+61 WQNETL
-67 GGRKMTSCYF
+67 GDRQMKSCYF
-77 GSYRDATFRVF
+77 SSYRDGTMRVF
-88 SINYRIED
+88 SINYKIED

-109 KASNELL
+109 KATNDL
-116 FNPKGKA
+116 FFKHKGTA
-123 KVTLEIETLGTSIAY
+123 KVTLEIETLGTSVAY

-151 YNISVERAKELGN
+151 YNISQERAKELGN
-164 ELFYKGTKNESYIW
+164 ELLYKGTKNESYIW
-178 NYGAVKYRVYENLTD
+178 NYGAAKYRVYENLTD
-193 EDVDDIFY
+193 KDVDDIFY
-201 LSEGYIHE
+201 LTEGYIQE
-209 ATEAQNYRWQKKTE
+209 ATEAQNYRWKKKTE

-263 IEEVKMRI
+263 IEEIKMRI
-271 SKGIDV
+271 SKGVSVI
-277 TLDTTDSERRAQE
+277 LDISDDERRAQE

-329 GKTYKIMRQLEAAGY
+329 GKTYKIMKQLEAAGY

-369 KDKGEILV
+369 KEKGNILV

-404 STTEG
+404 STPEG

-424 GQEIPKTLYYK
+424 GMEIPKTLYYK

-467 QLLLIIED
+467 QLLQIIED
-475 MIDKLGDGVISMNA
+475 MIDNLGDGMISMTA
-489 KTKALDYLKE
+489 KNKALDYLKE

>member
-1 LKTQLILYICNMN
+1 MN

-19 NKKKTNTIL
+19 NKKNTNKIF
-28 TESFNTKNLD
+28 TESFNTKDLD
-38 KVHRLMCSIFK
+38 RVHQLMLTIFK
-49 KKIDPRTVMLFP
+49 KKINARTVILFP
-61 WHPETL
+61 WYQEIL
-67 GGRKMTSCYF
+67 GERQMKSCYF
-77 GSYRDATFRVF
+77 ASYRDATLRVF

-109 KASNELL
+109 KATNDLL
-116 FNPKGKA
+116 FKPKGKA
-123 KVTLEIETLGTSIAY
+123 KVTLEIETLGTSVAY

-151 YNISVERAKELGN
+151 YNISPERAKELGN
-164 ELFYKGTKNESYIW
+164 ELLYKGTKNESYIW
-178 NYGAVKYRVYENLTD
+178 NYGAAKYRVYENLTD

-201 LSEGYIHE
+201 LSEGYVQE
-209 ATEAQNYRWQKKTE
+209 ATEAQNYRWKKKVE
-223 RDEAFRKA
+223 RDEAWRKQRET
-231 KTTRKPEDK
+231 KNPEDRERYIELENEYK
-240 EEYER
+240 E
-245 IQREY
+245 I
-250 QEIVN
+250 IN

-263 IEEVKMRI
+263 IQEVKMRI
-271 SKGIDV
+271 SKGVDV
-277 TLDTTDSERRAQE
+277 TLETTPEEIQAQE
-290 RLDKE
+290 LLDKE

-300 QAFKEMSVY
+300 QAFKEMAVY

-320 VIICGAPGI
+320 LIICGAPGI
-329 GKTYKIMRQLEAAGY
+329 GKTYRVMQQLEAAGY
-344 RDGHNMEIIKGKATP
+344 RDGRNLEIIKGKATA

-369 KDKGEILV
+369 KQKGNILV

-390 EDCINM
+390 EDCINI
-396 LKAALDST
+396 LKAALDSN
-404 STTEG
+404 STPEG
-409 RKVSYRVTGTLYDDD
+409 RKISYRVTGNIYDDD
-424 GQEIPKTLYYK
+424 GIEIPKTCYYK

-442 NYSVGQLDTAL
+442 NYSAGQLDTAL

-467 QLLLIIED
+467 QLLQIIEG
-475 MIDKLGDGVISMNA
+475 MIDNLGDGLISMRS
-489 KTKALDYLKE
+489 KTKALGYLKE
-499 LARSGA
+499 LAHSGA

-519 LFAVCENDPDMTDD
+519 LFAVCENDSDMTDE
-533 DVKSMIKEQM
+533 DVESMIKEQM

>member
-1 LKTQLILYICNMN
+1 MN

-19 NKKKTNTIL
+19 NKKNTNKIF
-28 TESFNTKNLD
+28 TESFNTKDLD
-38 KVHRLMCSIFK
+38 KVHQLMLTIFK
-49 KKIDPRTVMLFP
+49 KKINARTVILFP
-61 WHPETL
+61 WYQEIL
-67 GGRKMTSCYF
+67 GERQMKSCYF
-77 GSYRDATFRVF
+77 ASYRDATLRVF

-109 KASNELL
+109 KATNDLL
-116 FNPKGKA
+116 FKPKGKA
-123 KVTLEIETLGTSIAY
+123 KVTLEIETLGTSVAY

-151 YNISVERAKELGN
+151 YNISPERAKELGN
-164 ELFYKGTKNESYIW
+164 ELLYKGTKNESYIW
-178 NYGAVKYRVYENLTD
+178 NYGAAKYRVYENLTD

-201 LSEGYIHE
+201 LSEGYVQE
-209 ATEAQNYRWQKKTE
+209 ATEAQNYRWKKKVE
-223 RDEAFRKA
+223 RDEAWRKQRET
-231 KTTRKPEDK
+231 KNPEDRERYIELENEYK
-240 EEYER
+240 E
-245 IQREY
+245 I
-250 QEIVN
+250 IN

-263 IEEVKMRI
+263 IREVKMRI
-271 SKGIDV
+271 SKGVDV
-277 TLDTTDSERRAQE
+277 TLETTPEERQAQE
-290 RLDKE
+290 LLDKE

-300 QAFKEMSVY
+300 QAFKEMAVY

-320 VIICGAPGI
+320 LIICGAPGI
-329 GKTYKIMRQLEAAGY
+329 GKTYRVMQQLEAAGY
-344 RDGHNMEIIKGKATP
+344 RDGRNLEIIKGKATA

-369 KDKGEILV
+369 KQKGNILV

-390 EDCINM
+390 EDCINI
-396 LKAALDST
+396 LKAALDSN
-404 STTEG
+404 STPEG
-409 RKVSYRVTGTLYDDD
+409 RKISYRVTGNIYDDD
-424 GQEIPKTLYYK
+424 GIEIPKTCYYK

-442 NYSVGQLDTAL
+442 NYSAGQLDTAL

-467 QLLLIIED
+467 QLLQIIEG
-475 MIDKLGDGVISMNA
+475 MIDNLGDGLISMRS
-489 KTKALDYLKE
+489 KTKALGYLKE
-499 LARSGA
+499 LAHSGA

-519 LFAVCENDPDMTDD
+519 LFAVCENDSDMTDE
-533 DVKSMIKEQM
+533 DVESMIKEQM

>member
-1 LKTQLILYICNMN
+1 MN
-14 FLDFI
+14 FLDFL
-19 NKKKTNTIL
+19 NKKKTTTIL
-28 TESFNTKNLD
+28 TESFNTKDLD
-38 KVHRLMCSIFK
+38 KVHNLMLSIFK
-49 KKIDPRTVMLFP
+49 KKIDSRTVILFP
-61 WHPETL
+61 WYQETL
-67 GGRKMTSCYF
+67 GDREMKSCYF
-77 GSYRDATFRVF
+77 ASYIDGTLRVF

-96 DSANAFSISFFDP
+96 DSANAFSISFFDS
-109 KASNELL
+109 KATNAVL

-123 KVTLEIETLGTSIAY
+123 KVTLEIETLGTSVAY

-146 VKNDD
+146 VKNAD
-151 YNISVERAKELGN
+151 YNISAERAKELGN
-164 ELFYKGTKNESYIW
+164 ELLYKGTKNESYIW
-178 NYGAVKYRVYENLTD
+178 NYGAAKYRVYENLTD

-201 LSEGYIHE
+201 LSEGYIQE
-209 ATEAQNYRWQKKTE
+209 ATEAQNYRWKKKAE
-223 RDEAFRKA
+223 RDDAWRKQRET
-231 KTTRKPEDK
+231 KNPEDR
-240 EEYER
+240 ER
-245 IQREY
+245 FVELEREY
-250 QEIVN
+250 KEIIN

-263 IEEVKMRI
+263 IKEVKMRL
-271 SKGIDV
+271 SKGVDV
-277 TLDTTDSERRAQE
+277 TLETTPEERQAQE
-290 RLDKE
+290 RLEKE

-309 VKTVINGLQPG
+309 VKTVISGLQPG

-329 GKTYKIMRQLEAAGY
+329 GKTYRIMQQLEAAGY

-369 KDKGEILV
+369 KEKGNILV

-404 STTEG
+404 STPEG

-424 GQEIPKTLYYK
+424 GVEIPKTLYYK

-442 NYSVGQLDTAL
+442 NYSAGQLDTAL

-467 QLLLIIED
+467 QLLQVVED
-475 MIDKLGDGVISMNA
+475 MIDSLGGGQISMRS
-489 KTKALDYLKE
+489 KTKALNYLKE
-499 LARSGA
+499 LAHSGA

-519 LFAVCENDPDMTDD
+519 LFAVCENDSDMSDE
-533 DVKSMIKEQM
+533 DVESMIKEQM

>member
-1 LKTQLILYICNMN
+1 MNMN
-14 FLDFI
+14 FLDFL
-19 NKKKTNTIL
+19 NKKKTNAIL
-28 TESFNTKNLD
+28 TESFNTKDLD
-38 KVHRLMCSIFK
+38 KVHNLMLSIFK
-49 KKIDPRTVMLFP
+49 KKIDPKTVILFP
-61 WHPETL
+61 WHLETL
-67 GGRKMTSCYF
+67 GGREMQSCYF
-77 GSYRDATFRVF
+77 GSYIGGAFRVF

-109 KASNELL
+109 KASSDLL
-116 FNPKGKA
+116 FGRKGKA
-123 KVTLEIETLGTSIAY
+123 KVTLEIETLGTSVAY

-151 YNISVERAKELGN
+151 YNISQERAKELGN
-164 ELFYKGTKNESYIW
+164 ELLYKGTKNESYIW
-178 NYGAVKYRVYENLTD
+178 NYGAVKYRVYENLTN

-201 LSEGYIHE
+201 LSEGYVQE
-209 ATEAQNYRWQKKTE
+209 ATEAQNYRWKKKAE
-223 RDEAFRKA
+223 RDEAWKKQRETKN
-231 KTTRKPEDK
+231 PEDRERYVELDQEYK
-240 EEYER
+240 E
-245 IQREY
+245 I
-250 QEIVN
+250 IN

-263 IEEVKMRI
+263 IKEIKMRL

-277 TLDTTDSERRAQE
+277 TLETTPEEIQAQE
-290 RLDKE
+290 RLEKE

-300 QAFKEMSVY
+300 QSFKEMAVY
-309 VKTVINGLQPG
+309 VKTVISGLQPG
-320 VIICGAPGI
+320 VIICGAPGV
-329 GKTYKIMRQLEAAGY
+329 GKTYRIMKQLEAAGY

-369 KDKGEILV
+369 KEKGNILV

-404 STTEG
+404 STEEG

-424 GQEIPKTLYYK
+424 GVEIPKTLYYK

-442 NYSVGQLDTAL
+442 NYSAGQLDTAL

-467 QLLLIIED
+467 QLLQVIED
-475 MIDKLGDGVISMNA
+475 MVDSLGGGLISMRS

-499 LARSGA
+499 LAHSGA

-519 LFAVCENDPDMTDD
+519 LFAVCENDPDMSDE
-533 DVKSMIKEQM
+533 DVESMIKEQM

>member
-1 LKTQLILYICNMN
+1 MN

-19 NKKKTNTIL
+19 NKKNNNKIF
-28 TESFNTKNLD
+28 TESFNTKDLD
-38 KVHRLMCSIFK
+38 KAHRLMLDIFK
-49 KKIDPRTVMLFP
+49 KKIDRRTVMLFP
-61 WHPETL
+61 WQNETL
-67 GGRKMTSCYF
+67 GDRQMKSCYF
-77 GSYRDATFRVF
+77 SVYRDGTMRVF
-88 SINYRIED
+88 SINYKIED
-96 DSANAFSISFFDP
+96 DSANAFSISFFNP
-109 KASNELL
+109 KATSDL
-116 FNPKGKA
+116 FFKPRGTA
-123 KVTLEIETLGTSIAY
+123 KVTLELETLGTSVAY
-138 FIPIICHI
+138 FIPLICHI

-151 YNISVERAKELGN
+151 YNINQERAEELGN
-164 ELFYKGTKNESYIW
+164 ELLHKGTKNESYIW
-178 NYGAVKYRVYENLTD
+178 NYGAANYRVYENLTD
-193 EDVDDIFY
+193 SDVDDIFY
-201 LSEGYIHE
+201 LSEGYIQE
-209 ATEAQNYRWQKKTE
+209 ATEAQSYRWQKKDE
-223 RDEAFRKA
+223 KDEAWR
-231 KTTRKPEDK
+231 R
-240 EEYER
+240 
-245 IQREY
+245 QRETRDPKDRERY
-250 QEIVN
+250 VELEREYKEIIN

-263 IEEVKMRI
+263 IREIKMRL
-271 SKGIDV
+271 SRNV
-277 TLDTTDSERRAQE
+277 NVSLETTPAEIEAQE
-290 RLDKE
+290 RLSKE

-329 GKTYKIMRQLEAAGY
+329 GKTYKITKQLEAAGY

-369 KDKGEILV
+369 KEKGNILV

-404 STTEG
+404 STPEG
-409 RKVSYRVTGTLYDDD
+409 RKISYRVTGNIYDDD
-424 GQEIPKTLYYK
+424 GLEIPKTCYYK

-467 QLLLIIED
+467 QLLQIIED
-475 MIDKLGDGVISMNA
+475 MIDNLGDGLISMRS
-489 KTKALDYLKE
+489 KTKALNYLKS
-499 LARSGA
+499 LAQSGA
-505 DMEISIRTF
+505 EMEISIRTF

-519 LFAVCENDPDMTDD
+519 LFAVCENDPDMTDE
-533 DVKSMIKEQM
+533 DVESMIKEQM

>member
-1 LKTQLILYICNMN
+1 MN

-19 NKKKTNTIL
+19 NKKNNNKIF
-28 TESFNTKNLD
+28 TESFNTKDLD
-38 KVHRLMCSIFK
+38 KAHRLMLDIFK
-49 KKIDPRTVMLFP
+49 KKIDRRTVMLFP
-61 WHPETL
+61 WQNETL
-67 GGRKMTSCYF
+67 GDRQMKSCYF
-77 GSYRDATFRVF
+77 SVYRDGTMRVF
-88 SINYRIED
+88 SINYKIED
-96 DSANAFSISFFDP
+96 DSANAFSISFFNP
-109 KASNELL
+109 KATADL
-116 FNPKGKA
+116 FFKPKGTA
-123 KVTLEIETLGTSIAY
+123 KVTLELETLGTSVAY
-138 FIPIICHI
+138 FIPLICHI

-151 YNISVERAKELGN
+151 YNINQERAEELGN
-164 ELFYKGTKNESYIW
+164 ELLHKGTKNESYIW
-178 NYGAVKYRVYENLTD
+178 NYGAANYRVYENLTD
-193 EDVDDIFY
+193 SDVDDIFY
-201 LSEGYIHE
+201 LSEGYIQE
-209 ATEAQNYRWQKKTE
+209 ATEAQAYRWQKKDE
-223 RDEAFRKA
+223 KDEAWR
-231 KTTRKPEDK
+231 R
-240 EEYER
+240 
-245 IQREY
+245 QRETRDPKDRERY
-250 QEIVN
+250 VELEREYKEIIN

-263 IEEVKMRI
+263 IREIKMRL
-271 SKGIDV
+271 SRNV
-277 TLDTTDSERRAQE
+277 NVSLETTPAEIEAQE
-290 RLDKE
+290 RLSKE

-329 GKTYKIMRQLEAAGY
+329 GKTYKITKQLEAAGY

-369 KDKGEILV
+369 KEKGNILV

-404 STTEG
+404 STPEG
-409 RKVSYRVTGTLYDDD
+409 RKISYRVTGNIYDDD
-424 GQEIPKTLYYK
+424 GLEIPKTCYYK

-467 QLLLIIED
+467 QLLQIIED
-475 MIDKLGDGVISMNA
+475 MIDNLGDGLISMRS
-489 KTKALDYLKE
+489 KTKALNYLKS
-499 LARSGA
+499 LAQSGA
-505 DMEISIRTF
+505 EMEISIRTF

-519 LFAVCENDPDMTDD
+519 LFAVCENDPDMTDE
-533 DVKSMIKEQM
+533 DVESMIKEQM

>member
-1 LKTQLILYICNMN
+1 MSNCDN
-14 FLDFI
+14 
-19 NKKKTNTIL
+19 
-28 TESFNTKNLD
+28 
-38 KVHRLMCSIFK
+38 
-49 KKIDPRTVMLFP
+49 
-61 WHPETL
+61 
-67 GGRKMTSCYF
+67 
-77 GSYRDATFRVF
+77 VF
-88 SINYRIED
+88 SNLFIILIIYTTYPMKRL
-96 DSANAFSISFFDP
+96 SFFDS
-109 KASNELL
+109 KATNAVL

-123 KVTLEIETLGTSIAY
+123 KVTLEIETLGTSVAY

-151 YNISVERAKELGN
+151 YNISAERAKELGN
-164 ELFYKGTKNESYIW
+164 ELLYKGTKNESYIW
-178 NYGAVKYRVYENLTD
+178 NYGAAKYRVYENLTN

-201 LSEGYIHE
+201 LSEGYIQE
-209 ATEAQNYRWQKKTE
+209 ATEAQNYRWKKKAE
-223 RDEAFRKA
+223 RDDAWRKQRET
-231 KTTRKPEDK
+231 KNPEDR
-240 EEYER
+240 ER
-245 IQREY
+245 FVELEREY
-250 QEIVN
+250 KEIIN

-263 IEEVKMRI
+263 IKEVKMRL
-271 SKGIDV
+271 SKGVDV
-277 TLDTTDSERRAQE
+277 TLETTPEERQAQE
-290 RLDKE
+290 RLEKE

-300 QAFKEMSVY
+300 QAFKEMAVY
-309 VKTVINGLQPG
+309 VKTVISGLQPG
-320 VIICGAPGI
+320 VIICGAPGV
-329 GKTYKIMRQLEAAGY
+329 GKTYRIMKQLEAAGY

-369 KDKGEILV
+369 KEKGNILV

-404 STTEG
+404 STEEG

-424 GQEIPKTLYYK
+424 GVEIPKTLYYK

-442 NYSVGQLDTAL
+442 NYSAGQLDTAL

-467 QLLLIIED
+467 QLLQVIED
-475 MIDKLGDGVISMNA
+475 MVDNLGGGLISMRS

-499 LARSGA
+499 LAHSGA

-519 LFAVCENDPDMTDD
+519 LFAVCENDPDMSDE
-533 DVKSMIKEQM
+533 DVESMIKEQM

>member
-1 LKTQLILYICNMN
+1 MN
-14 FLDFI
+14 FLDFL

-28 TESFNTKNLD
+28 TESFNTKDLD
-38 KVHRLMCSIFK
+38 KAHNLMLSIFK
-49 KKIDPRTVMLFP
+49 KKIDQKTVILFP
-61 WHPETL
+61 WYLETL
-67 GGRKMTSCYF
+67 GGREMNSCYF
-77 GSYRDATFRVF
+77 ASYIDGAFRVF
-88 SINYRIED
+88 SINYKIED
-96 DSANAFSISFFDP
+96 DSANAFSISFFDA
-109 KASNELL
+109 KATNDLL
-116 FNPKGKA
+116 FSPKGKA
-123 KVTLEIETLGTSIAY
+123 KVTLEIETLGTSVAY

-151 YNISVERAKELGN
+151 YNISKERAKELGN
-164 ELFYKGTKNESYIW
+164 ELLYKGSKNESYIW
-178 NYGAVKYRVYENLTD
+178 NYGAAKYRVYENLTN

-201 LSEGYIHE
+201 LSEGYVQE
-209 ATEAQNYRWQKKTE
+209 ATEAQNYRWKKKAE
-223 RDEAFRKA
+223 RDEAWKKQRETKN
-231 KTTRKPEDK
+231 PEDRERYIK
-240 EEYER
+240 LENEYKD
-245 IQREY
+245 I
-250 QEIVN
+250 IN

-263 IEEVKMRI
+263 IKEIKMRL

-277 TLDTTDSERRAQE
+277 SLETTPEEIQAQE
-290 RLDKE
+290 KLEKE

-300 QAFKEMSVY
+300 QAFKEMAVY
-309 VKTVINGLQPG
+309 VKTVISGLQPG
-320 VIICGAPGI
+320 VIICGAPGV
-329 GKTYKIMRQLEAAGY
+329 GKTYRIMKQLEAAGY

-369 KDKGEILV
+369 KEKGNILV

-404 STTEG
+404 STEEG

-424 GQEIPKTLYYK
+424 GVEIPKTLYYK

-442 NYSVGQLDTAL
+442 NYSAGQLDTAL

-467 QLLLIIED
+467 QLLQVIES
-475 MIDKLGDGVISMNA
+475 MIDSLGGGLISMRSKN
-489 KTKALDYLKE
+489 KALDYLKE
-499 LARSGA
+499 LAHSGA
-505 DMEISIRTF
+505 DMEISVRTF

-519 LFAVCENDPDMTDD
+519 LFAVCENDPDMSDE
-533 DVKSMIKEQM
+533 DVESMIKEQM

>member
-1 LKTQLILYICNMN
+1 MN
-14 FLDFI
+14 FLDFL

-28 TESFNTKNLD
+28 TESFNTKDLD
-38 KVHRLMCSIFK
+38 KAHNLMLSIFK
-49 KKIDPRTVMLFP
+49 KKIDQKTVILFP
-61 WHPETL
+61 WYLETL
-67 GGRKMTSCYF
+67 GGREMNSCYF
-77 GSYRDATFRVF
+77 ASYIDGAFRVF
-88 SINYRIED
+88 SINYKIED
-96 DSANAFSISFFDP
+96 DSANAFSISFFDA
-109 KASNELL
+109 KATNDLL
-116 FNPKGKA
+116 FSPKGKA
-123 KVTLEIETLGTSIAY
+123 KVTLEIETLGTSVAY
-138 FIPIICHI
+138 FIPLICHI
-146 VKNDD
+146 VKNAD
-151 YNISVERAKELGN
+151 YNISQERAKELGN
-164 ELFYKGTKNESYIW
+164 ELLYKGSKNESYIW
-178 NYGAVKYRVYENLTD
+178 NYGAAKYRVYENLTN

-201 LSEGYIHE
+201 LSEGYVQE
-209 ATEAQNYRWQKKTE
+209 ATEAQNYRWKKKAE
-223 RDEAFRKA
+223 RDEAWKKQRETKN
-231 KTTRKPEDK
+231 PEDR
-240 EEYER
+240 ERYIELENEYKD
-245 IQREY
+245 I
-250 QEIVN
+250 IN

-263 IEEVKMRI
+263 IKEIKMRL

-277 TLDTTDSERRAQE
+277 SLKTTPEEIQAQE
-290 RLDKE
+290 KLEKE

-300 QAFKEMSVY
+300 QAFKEMAVY
-309 VKTVINGLQPG
+309 VKTVISGLQPG
-320 VIICGAPGI
+320 VIICGAPGV
-329 GKTYKIMRQLEAAGY
+329 GKTYRVMKQLEAAGY

-369 KDKGEILV
+369 KEKGNILV

-404 STTEG
+404 STEEG

-424 GQEIPKTLYYK
+424 GVEIPKTLYYK

-442 NYSVGQLDTAL
+442 NYSAGQLDTAL

-467 QLLLIIED
+467 QLLQVIED
-475 MIDKLGDGVISMNA
+475 IIDSLGGGLISMRS

-499 LARSGA
+499 LAHSGA
-505 DMEISIRTF
+505 DMEISVRTF

-519 LFAVCENDPDMTDD
+519 LFAVCENDPDMSDE
-533 DVKSMIKEQM
+533 DVESMIKEQM

>member
-1 LKTQLILYICNMN
+1 MKTQLILYICNMN

-38 KVHRLMCSIFK
+38 KVHRLMRSIFK

-151 YNISVERAKELGN
+151 YDISIERAKELGN

-201 LSEGYIHE
+201 LSEGYIQE

-295 GKDPK
+295 GKETCQVKYADLAKWWNEIAKETNTKLYMGQAIYRYGKDANWVDPDEIPN
-300 QAFKEMSVY
+300 QIRFNSTLDN
-309 VKTVINGLQPG
+309 VKGTIFF
-320 VIICGAPGI
+320 
-329 GKTYKIMRQLEAAGY
+329 TYHDFTNET
-344 RDGHNMEIIKGKATP
+344 NAT
-359 RQLYLSLYNY
+359 
-369 KDKGEILV
+369 LV
-377 IDDADALVGPKAP
+377 
-390 EDCINM
+390 
-396 LKAALDST
+396 
-404 STTEG
+404 EG
-409 RKVSYRVTGTLYDDD
+409 RKR
-424 GQEIPKTLYYK
+424 
-435 GGVIVIT
+435 
-442 NYSVGQLDTAL
+442 
-453 RGRTFVQE
+453 
-461 LDFSNE
+461 
-467 QLLLIIED
+467 
-475 MIDKLGDGVISMNA
+475 
-489 KTKALDYLKE
+489 LKE
-499 LARSGA
+499 LW
-505 DMEISIRTF
+505 TK
-514 NTCAR
+514 
-519 LFAVCENDPDMTDD
+519 
-533 DVKSMIKEQM
+533 DVKEI
-543 KNQSLRGGQ
+543 
-552 KF
+552 

>member
-1 LKTQLILYICNMN
+1 MN
-14 FLDFI
+14 FLDFL

-28 TESFNTKNLD
+28 TESFNTKDLD
-38 KVHRLMCSIFK
+38 KAHNLMLSIFK
-49 KKIDPRTVMLFP
+49 KKIDQRTVILFP
-61 WHPETL
+61 WYLETL
-67 GGRKMTSCYF
+67 GGREMNSCYF
-77 GSYRDATFRVF
+77 ASYIDGAFRVF
-88 SINYRIED
+88 SINYKIED
-96 DSANAFSISFFDP
+96 DSANAFSISFFDA
-109 KASNELL
+109 KATNDLL
-116 FNPKGKA
+116 FSPKGKA
-123 KVTLEIETLGTSIAY
+123 KVTLEIETLGTSVAY
-138 FIPIICHI
+138 FIPLICHI

-151 YNISVERAKELGN
+151 YNISQERAKELGN
-164 ELFYKGTKNESYIW
+164 ELLYKGSKNESYIW
-178 NYGAVKYRVYENLTD
+178 NYGAAKYRVYENLTN

-201 LSEGYIHE
+201 LSEGYVQE
-209 ATEAQNYRWQKKTE
+209 ATEAQNYRWKKKAE
-223 RDEAFRKA
+223 RDEAWKKQRETKN
-231 KTTRKPEDK
+231 PEDR
-240 EEYER
+240 ERYIELENEYKD
-245 IQREY
+245 I
-250 QEIVN
+250 IN

-263 IEEVKMRI
+263 IKEIKMRL

-277 TLDTTDSERRAQE
+277 SLKTTPEEIQAQE
-290 RLDKE
+290 KLEKE

-300 QAFKEMSVY
+300 QAFKEMAVY
-309 VKTVINGLQPG
+309 VKTVISGLQPG
-320 VIICGAPGI
+320 VIICGAPGV
-329 GKTYKIMRQLEAAGY
+329 GKTYRVMKQLEAAGY

-369 KDKGEILV
+369 KEKGNILV

-404 STTEG
+404 STEEG

-424 GQEIPKTLYYK
+424 GVEIPKTLYYK

-442 NYSVGQLDTAL
+442 NYSAGQLDTAL

-467 QLLLIIED
+467 QLLQVIED
-475 MIDKLGDGVISMNA
+475 IIDSLGGGIISMRS

-499 LARSGA
+499 LAHSGA
-505 DMEISIRTF
+505 DMEISVRTF

-519 LFAVCENDPDMTDD
+519 LFAVCENDPDMSDE
-533 DVKSMIKEQM
+533 DVESMIKEQM

>member
-1 LKTQLILYICNMN
+1 MN
-14 FLDFI
+14 FLDFL

-28 TESFNTKNLD
+28 TESFNTKDLD
-38 KVHRLMCSIFK
+38 KAHNLMLSIFK
-49 KKIDPRTVMLFP
+49 KKIDQRTVILFP
-61 WHPETL
+61 WYLETL
-67 GGRKMTSCYF
+67 GGREMNSCYF
-77 GSYRDATFRVF
+77 ASYIDGSFRVF
-88 SINYRIED
+88 SINYKIED
-96 DSANAFSISFFDP
+96 DSANAFSISFFDA
-109 KASNELL
+109 KATNDLL
-116 FNPKGKA
+116 FSPKGKA
-123 KVTLEIETLGTSIAY
+123 KVTLEIETLGTSVAY

-151 YNISVERAKELGN
+151 YNISQERAKELGN
-164 ELFYKGTKNESYIW
+164 ELLYKGSKNESYIW
-178 NYGAVKYRVYENLTD
+178 NYGAAKYRVYENLTN

-201 LSEGYIHE
+201 LSEGYVQE
-209 ATEAQNYRWQKKTE
+209 ATEAQNYRWKKKAE
-223 RDEAFRKA
+223 RDEAWKKQRETKN
-231 KTTRKPEDK
+231 PEDR
-240 EEYER
+240 ERYIELENEYKD
-245 IQREY
+245 I
-250 QEIVN
+250 IN

-263 IEEVKMRI
+263 IKEIKVRL

-277 TLDTTDSERRAQE
+277 SLETTPEEIQAQE
-290 RLDKE
+290 KLEKE

-300 QAFKEMSVY
+300 QAFKEMAVY
-309 VKTVINGLQPG
+309 VKTVISGLQPG
-320 VIICGAPGI
+320 VIICGAPGV
-329 GKTYKIMRQLEAAGY
+329 GKTYRIMKQLEAAGY

-369 KDKGEILV
+369 KEKGNILV

-404 STTEG
+404 STEEG

-424 GQEIPKTLYYK
+424 GVEIPKTLYYK

-442 NYSVGQLDTAL
+442 NYSAGQLDTAL

-467 QLLLIIED
+467 QLLQVIEG
-475 MIDKLGDGVISMNA
+475 MIDSLGGGLISMKSKN
-489 KTKALDYLKE
+489 KALDYLKE
-499 LARSGA
+499 LAHSGA
-505 DMEISIRTF
+505 DMEISVRTF

-519 LFAVCENDPDMTDD
+519 LFAVCENDPDMSDE
-533 DVKSMIKEQM
+533 DVESMIKEQM

>member
-1 LKTQLILYICNMN
+1 MNMN
-14 FLDFI
+14 FLDFL
-19 NKKKTNTIL
+19 NKKKTNAIL
-28 TESFNTKNLD
+28 TESFNTKDLD
-38 KVHRLMCSIFK
+38 KVHNLMLSIFK
-49 KKIDPRTVMLFP
+49 KKIDPKTVILFP
-61 WHPETL
+61 WHLETL
-67 GGRKMTSCYF
+67 GGREMQSCYF
-77 GSYRDATFRVF
+77 GSYIDGAFRVF

-96 DSANAFSISFFDP
+96 DSANAFSISFFDS
-109 KASNELL
+109 KASNDLL
-116 FNPKGKA
+116 FGRKGKA
-123 KVTLEIETLGTSIAY
+123 KVTLEIETLGTSVAY

-151 YNISVERAKELGN
+151 YNISQERAKELGN
-164 ELFYKGTKNESYIW
+164 ELLYKGTKNESYIW
-178 NYGAVKYRVYENLTD
+178 NYGAVKYRVYENLTN

-201 LSEGYIHE
+201 LSEGYVQE
-209 ATEAQNYRWQKKTE
+209 ATEAQNYRWKKKTE
-223 RDEAFRKA
+223 RDEAWKKQRETKN
-231 KTTRKPEDK
+231 PEDRERYVELDK
-240 EEYER
+240 EYK
-245 IQREY
+245 
-250 QEIVN
+250 EIIN

-263 IEEVKMRI
+263 IKEIKMRL

-277 TLDTTDSERRAQE
+277 TLETTPEEIQAQE
-290 RLDKE
+290 RLEKE

-300 QAFKEMSVY
+300 QAFKEMAVY
-309 VKTVINGLQPG
+309 VKTVISGLQPG
-320 VIICGAPGI
+320 VIICGAPGV
-329 GKTYKIMRQLEAAGY
+329 GKTYRIMKQLEAAGY

-369 KDKGEILV
+369 KEKGNILV

-404 STTEG
+404 STEEG

-424 GQEIPKTLYYK
+424 GIEIPKTLYYK

-442 NYSVGQLDTAL
+442 NYSAGQLDTAL

-467 QLLLIIED
+467 QLLQVIED
-475 MIDKLGDGVISMNA
+475 MVDSLGGGLISMRS

-499 LARSGA
+499 LAHSGA

-519 LFAVCENDPDMTDD
+519 LFAVCENDPDMSDE
-533 DVKSMIKEQM
+533 DVESMIKEQM